1 MLIHAERF
9 RYIENIVN
17 IVFFCLF
24 YKFLTNK
31 HEVGSFV
38 YNIVNLERLILIS
51 NVSTF
56 RFEDKSLIHKKEL
69 SHHGV
74 SKWNQTSPLLCI
86 VPEINAW
93 FWDLQHKIAL
103 NLILILSVAVFKS
116 LMVKTGQSA
125 AATLWQSLIWWSL
138 YFATQCHNYA
148 FSWIKKCKLEID
160 LENRIYNR
168 GKFTRKKCKTAILL
182 YCLYCRCTSHIYAI

>member
-38 YNIVNLERLILIS
+38 FNIANLERLILIS

-56 RFEDKSLIHKKEL
+56 RFEDESLIPKEEL
-69 SHHGV
+69 SHHGI

-86 VPEINAW
+86 MPEISAW

-103 NLILILSVAVFKS
+103 NSDSYIICGGFQKFNGENWTICCSHFVTIS
-116 LMVKTGQSA
+116 DLMITIFCNPMS
-125 AATLWQSLIWWSL
+125 
-138 YFATQCHNYA
+138 
-148 FSWIKKCKLEID
+148 
-160 LENRIYNR
+160 
-168 GKFTRKKCKTAILL
+168 
-182 YCLYCRCTSHIYAI
+182 